1 MREIFTGYYT
11 GSIDASE
18 PNTRAAADQTL
29 LEPPNKNR
37 PPRKRGD
44 RCIKTL
50 SRRQQRQ
57 CDGALSFTMMFTPLV
72 EYPKAPNLLPLD
84 EASSGA
90 TLR

>member
-18 PNTRAAADQTL
+18 PNTRVAADKTP

-57 CDGALSFTMMFTPLV
+57 CDGAMNIITMFTPLV
-72 EYPKAPNLLPLD
+72 EYPKAPNQCRLD
-84 EASSGA
+84 EVSSGA